1 MNKQEFLTAIDMIE
15 SIHHDLFER
24 KHCDYSGKEGM
35 ELHKK
40 HRNTTIKVWFNLF
53 QGYDVNDLVNAIN
66 VYLSKSR
73 FIPKP
78 ADLLDYMIP
87 VNKEHQVTA
96 SEAWEEA
103 YRALSN
109 YGREQGEAGLASLS
123 HVVRRVVRGFG
134 WRNLCNQNVDDFFM
148 NKWGKIYNET
158 RSQEIQADERD
169 PERVNQRMIAESPT
183 RLQLEES
190 EGETDDE
197 FLARVV
203 VEGRKLLEG
212 K

>member
-1 MNKQEFLTAIDMIE
+1 MMNKKEVAQTLGVLMVSGLKNVPVVKDKAIMDGLIEMWWRQFKDYTGEEMMTAID
-15 SIHHDLFER
+15 
-24 KHCDYSGKEGM
+24 KHNKRSK
-35 ELHKK
+35 
-40 HRNTTIKVWFNLF
+40 WFP
-53 QGYDVNDLVNAIN
+53 A
-66 VYLSKSR
+66 
-73 FIPKP
+73 P